1 MSGADDKKT
10 PHDAPATAM
19 PASATFDAATP
30 DAATSDAARVAAAA
44 AADPRAAVTYRVTHE
59 TRYDYSQPVTISHH
73 LAHLRPR
80 NLATQQV
87 HRHKLTVTPRPST
100 MTERRDYFGNAACYF
115 TLEETHEELRAVA
128 DSLVTVTP
136 PRLPDPDGTP
146 PWESVREMVRD
157 TRRRD
162 LLDACQYTFASPNV
176 PLPAEVRDLAAESF
190 PPGRPLLEAVLD
202 LTTRIHA
209 DFSYDPTA
217 TTVATPLAEV
227 LAERRGVCQDFAH
240 LQIACLR
247 ALGLPARYV
256 SGYVLSRS
264 LDEIDRVLEGAD
276 ASHAWVSVYLPDG
289 GWIDVDPTN
298 DKLPTREHVT
308 VAWGRDFSD
317 VSPLKGVM
325 MGGGAHTVSVGVTV
339 APVPADAADGPAVP
353 PAHQRRAE
361 RPEPTLQAEQQ
372 QQQRM
377 GGADPL
383 SP

>member
-1 MSGADDKKT
+1 MSPADEDKTARQPT
-10 PHDAPATAM
+10 PAPKPDPKADPRAAATAR
-19 PASATFDAATP
+19 A
-30 DAATSDAARVAAAA
+30 AAAA
-44 AADPRAAVTYRVTHE
+44 AADPRAPVTYRVTHE
-59 TRYDYSQPVTISHH
+59 TLYEYSQPVTISHH
-73 LAHLRPR
+73 RAHLRPR
-80 NLATQQV
+80 HLATQQV
-87 HRHKLTVTPRPST
+87 HGHKLTVAPTPSV

-115 TLEETHEELRAVA
+115 TLEETHDTLRAVA
-128 DSLVTVTP
+128 ESQVTVSP

-146 PWESVREMVRD
+146 PWEEVRDLVRD

-162 LLDACQYTFASPNV
+162 LLDACQFTFASPNV
-176 PLPAEVRDLAAESF
+176 PLPPEVRALAAESF
-190 PPGRPLLEAVLD
+190 TPDRPLLEAVLD
-202 LTTRIHA
+202 LTHRIHE
-209 DFSYDPTA
+209 DFRYDPTA
-217 TTVATPLAEV
+217 TTVATPLEEV
-227 LAERRGVCQDFAH
+227 LADRRGVCQDFAH

-247 ALGLPARYV
+247 SLGLPARYV

-264 LDEIDRVLEGAD
+264 LDAIEQVLEGGD
-276 ASHAWVSVYLPDG
+276 ASHAWVSIYLPDG

-339 APVPADAADGPAVP
+339 APVPAEEAEPAAP
-353 PAHQRRAE
+353 PAHQRRDE
-361 RPEPTLQAEQQ
+361 RPEATLQAEQQ

-377 GGADPL
+377 AGADPL